1 MLGKQLWRCDLE
13 PNSLWRR
20 IIQGKYR
27 DIKEGLVHL
36 KVREAFGVGLW
47 KAIRRGWEEF
57 SLRTHILECNNS
69 LTYGWGRHFQDW
81 VRDCEVIYGLI
92 HKDRPS
98 TKVHAAP
105 GGGSSLGY
113 LFGGG
118 GN

>member
-1 MLGKQLWRCDLE
+1 MCKDKICGELNIRKLDILNKVMLGKQLWRCDLE

-57 SLRTHILECNNS
+57 SLRTHIL
-69 LTYGWGRHFQDW
+69 
-81 VRDCEVIYGLI
+81 VRDGL
-92 HKDRPS
+92 RTNS
-98 TKVHAAP
+98 
-105 GGGSSLGY
+105 G
-113 LFGGG
+113 
-118 GN
+118 